1 MIKIHVEVFIAS
13 RILGQNQGTFT
24 PSDIREFIEKEFH
37 DTQHGI
43 QTHITSRCVANAPIN
58 FGAGCNYLWRESRG
72 VYRVFKSRIDHP
84 SAGRENDPSQPNLED
99 IPEKYHYLLDR
110 VNQDILQ
117 NPIDSPQ
124 VIKPIEVVQEKEIIT
139 KVQKEKPTNEKK
151 SFRSSASFGK
161 RQEYIAVAELLR
173 RGHDVYMTLVDDQ
186 QIDCII
192 RQEKEGKLRYLD
204 IQIKARSFDAKNP
217 GLFAAMEV
225 RSPRDNFYYIFYSES
240 ANTYWI
246 IPSLELIEEAHQN
259 KEGKNRGKYS
269 ITFANA
275 GSKKTNPRPRFAKYE
290 NAFDLLKWND

>member
-1 MIKIHVEVFIAS
+1 MKIHVEIFIAS
-13 RILGQNQGTFT
+13 RILEQSQGTFSPT
-24 PSDIREFIEKEFH
+24 DIRNFIEREFH

-43 QTHITSRCVANAPIN
+43 QTHITSRCVANAPLN
-58 FGAGCNYLWRESRG
+58 FEAGCNYLWRIEHGIYRTFKHG
-72 VYRVFKSRIDHP
+72 VDQPNH
-84 SAGRENDPSQPNLED
+84 GRENDPYQPD
-99 IPEKYHYLLDR
+99 AADVPEKYRYLINSIKTDTKD
-110 VNQDILQ
+110 NQQIEKASDENSKGISISHNQ
-117 NPIDSPQ
+117 NS
-124 VIKPIEVVQEKEIIT
+124 
-139 KVQKEKPTNEKK
+139 EKK
-151 SFRSSASFGK
+151 RFRSSASFGK

-186 QIDCII
+186 QIDCVI
-192 RQEKEGKLRYLD
+192 RQEKDGQLRYLD

-225 RSPRDNFYYIFYSES
+225 RSPRENFYYIFYSES
-240 ANTYWI
+240 ANMYWI

-290 NAFDLLKWND
+290 NAFELLEWNN

>member
-1 MIKIHVEVFIAS
+1 MKIHVEVFIAS
-13 RILGQNQGTFT
+13 RILGQNQETFT
-24 PSDIREFIEKEFH
+24 PSDIREFIEREFH

-43 QTHITSRCVANAPIN
+43 QTHITSRCVANAPLN
-58 FGAGCNYLWRESRG
+58 FEAGCNYLWRVSRG
-72 VYRVFKSRIDHP
+72 VYRLFRSGIDQP
-84 SAGRENDPSQPNLED
+84 FAGREKDPSEPNRVE
-99 IPEKYHYLLDR
+99 IPEKYHYLL
-110 VNQDILQ
+110 NQTKQGFPQKSSNASSSQPRDIGR
-117 NPIDSPQ
+117 
-124 VIKPIEVVQEKEIIT
+124 EKEIT
-139 KVQKEKPTNEKK
+139 SGYPKEKTTNEKK

-186 QIDCII
+186 QIDCVI
-192 RQEKEGKLRYLD
+192 RQEKNGQLRYLD

-225 RSPRDNFYYIFYSES
+225 RSPRENFYYIFYSES
-240 ANTYWI
+240 ANMYWI

-259 KEGKNRGKYS
+259 KEGKNKGKYS

-290 NAFDLLKWND
+290 NAFELLKWND

>member
-24 PSDIREFIEKEFH
+24 PSDIRKLIEREFH

-43 QTHITSRCVANAPIN
+43 QTHITSRCVANAPLN
-58 FGAGCNYLWRESRG
+58 FGAGCNYLWRVSRG
-72 VYRVFKSRIDHP
+72 VYRIFQLGIDQP
-84 SAGRENDPSQPNLED
+84 FPGRENDPSQPSWDE
-99 IPEKYHYLLDR
+99 IPEKYRYLLDSSG
-110 VNQDILQ
+110 Q
-117 NPIDSPQ
+117 NPLQ
-124 VIKPIEVVQEKEIIT
+124 KPRSVPILKPEEVAQEKLILSDG
-139 KVQKEKPTNEKK
+139 QKEKLTHVKK
-151 SFRSSASFGK
+151 SFRSSSSFGK

-186 QIDCII
+186 QIDCVI
-192 RQEKEGKLRYLD
+192 RQEKDGQLRYLD

-225 RSPRDNFYYIFYSES
+225 RSPRENFYYIFYSES
-240 ANTYWI
+240 ANMYWI
-246 IPSLELIEEAHQN
+246 IPSIELVEEAHQN
-259 KEGKNRGKYS
+259 KDGKNKGKYS

-290 NAFDLLKWND
+290 NAFELLEWNN